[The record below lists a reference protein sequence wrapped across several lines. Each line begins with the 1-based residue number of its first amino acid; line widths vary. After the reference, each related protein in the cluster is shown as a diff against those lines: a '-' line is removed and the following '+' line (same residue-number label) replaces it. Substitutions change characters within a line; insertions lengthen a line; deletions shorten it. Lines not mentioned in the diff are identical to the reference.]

1 MKVINLREKFG
12 LFTDLWKPRIV
23 ADLNENFVKLA
34 KVQGEFVWHR
44 HDDEDELF
52 LVVHGRLTIH
62 LRDRSV
68 ELGEGDLCVVPRG
81 VEHLPVAEREAH
93 ILLLE
98 PKTTRNTGQ
107 VQDERTRERL
117 ERIRTGAHDAKS
129 APAGETEG
137 SGLQWRVFAA
147 PIDSS

>member
-12 LFTDLWKPRIV
+12 LFTDLWNPRIV

-117 ERIRTGAHDAKS
+117 ERI
-129 APAGETEG
+129 
-137 SGLQWRVFAA
+137 
-147 PIDSS
+147 

>member
-1 MKVINLREKFG
+1 MKVINLRDKFG
-12 LFTDLWKPRIV
+12 AFNDLWNPKVV
-23 ADLNENFVKLA
+23 AELNDNYVKLA
-34 KVQGEFVWHR
+34 KVRGEFVWHR

-62 LRDRSV
+62 LRDRSL

-81 VEHLPVAEREAH
+81 VEHLPVAQEEAH

-107 VQDERTRERL
+107 VQDVRTRDRL
-117 ERIRTGAHDAKS
+117 D
-129 APAGETEG
+129 
-137 SGLQWRVFAA
+137 RV
-147 PIDSS
+147 